1 MASTAVA
8 TRSQA
13 YLVSCAEGIEGSKLP
28 SVKQVFG
35 HFLHRHNVLKED
47 IQTAANHTIERV
59 EDFWIHAKI
68 LIKHRQ
74 DAIKK
79 LEQLFCHC
87 KGLKKNQR
95 RQTQTQEANKAKIL
109 EMVEELFDT
118 VHANAMKLIKNEVA
132 NCEVFWNNRSSES
145 NDEGVCVSTTSRVIF
160 VRVSTT
166 SRVIFDR
173 DVEDV
178 TDALWLQFFKHFLSS
193 AVNKCGKLDNP
204 FAGVQYTVRA
214 GCNRPASQ
222 IVQLTDCV
230 TLGGSR
236 DLEDKI

>member
-132 NCEVFWNNRSSES
+132 NCEVFWNNTSSES
-145 NDEGVCVSTTSRVIF
+145 NEEG

-178 TDALWLQFFKHFLSS
+178 TDALWLQFFKHFFSS

-222 IVQLTDCV
+222 IVQLIDCSHS
-230 TLGGSR
+230 TLGGSS
-236 DLEDKI
+236 DLEDKVS

>member
-8 TRSQA
+8 TCSQA

-35 HFLHRHNVLKED
+35 HFLHRHNVLKKD

-132 NCEVFWNNRSSES
+132 NCEVFWNNTSSES
-145 NDEGVCVSTTSRVIF
+145 NEEG

-214 GCNRPASQ
+214 GCNRPGSQ